1 MSNSN
6 RRGLTLLELIVVIA
20 IVAILIGLLLPAI
33 QQVRATA
40 NRMKS
45 MNNLKQMNLAMHDV
59 GSQLDGYIGGYYEPN
74 PRTLAMN
81 RINKKV
87 QLDCTPHILCARNIE
102 NQAIL
107 YSEDIIQGPRS
118 YFISPSDSTANIEAC
133 SKRQGPVPGAFTY
146 DGEGMT
152 SYAFNSV
159 GFQGPVKFPLGI
171 SDGTSNTI
179 SFAECYFMRY
189 YPAGLGE
196 TPNAEW
202 SHMMYAICDPAY
214 DMRGTGYLSRA
225 GERRPSFADAGWDD
239 VVPVTSGNP
248 AVTLPSVPGVTF
260 QVRPQPLDAD
270 ARMLQTPYTSGLLA
284 SFFDGSVR
292 MIRSGVAP
300 SVFWAGVTP
309 NGGEVANYD

>member
-20 IVAILIGLLLPAI
+20 IVAILIGLLLPAV

-59 GSQLDGYIGGYYEPN
+59 GGQMDGFIGGYYEPN
-74 PRTLAMN
+74 PRTFLVNN
-81 RINKKV
+81 RNRERNPSEAP
-87 QLDCTPHILCARNIE
+87 PHIFCARNMDNLPLITGE
-102 NQAIL
+102 SIDA
-107 YSEDIIQGPRS
+107 RS
-118 YFISPSDSTANIEAC
+118 YFISPSDPTANIEAC
-133 SKRQGPVPGAFTY
+133 SKRMTSTPGVY
-146 DGEGMT
+146 SYEGEGMT
-152 SYAFNSV
+152 SYAYNSI

-179 SFAECYFMRY
+179 SFAECCCMRY
-189 YPAGLGE
+189 YPARFDE
-196 TPNAEW
+196 PKNSEW
-202 SHMMYAICDPAY
+202 SHMMYAICEPAF
-214 DMRGTGYLSRA
+214 DLVNTGNLSRA
-225 GERRPSFADAGWDD
+225 GKRRPSFADAGWDD
-239 VVPVTSGNP
+239 VVPITSGNP

-260 QVRPQPLDAD
+260 QVRPLPLDAD
-270 ARMLQTPYTSGLLA
+270 ARMLQTPYTGGLLA

-292 MIRSGVAP
+292 MIRSGVEP